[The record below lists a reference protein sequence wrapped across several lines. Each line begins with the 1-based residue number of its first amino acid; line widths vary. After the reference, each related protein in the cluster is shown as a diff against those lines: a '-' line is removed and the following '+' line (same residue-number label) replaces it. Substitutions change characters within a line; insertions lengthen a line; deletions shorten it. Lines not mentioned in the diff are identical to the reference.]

1 MSKSLT
7 AWPKAKVKDL
17 AEYITVGF
25 VGSMSHLFCDDGV
38 PLLRGQNIK
47 PYSLDLSN
55 LKFISLETHRKWKK
69 SALLPGDVAIVR
81 VGYPGT
87 ACVIPEGAGELN
99 AASLVIVRPDKKL
112 LDSNYLC
119 YVINSPWGNSQILGR
134 LVGSAQQVF
143 NTQTAADLEIP
154 APPLPTQRKIA
165 GILSAYDDLI
175 KNNLRRIKILEEMAQ
190 SLYREW
196 FVHFRFPGHESAH
209 LVDSEIG
216 RIPKGWDVK
225 AMTEAVTVRP
235 KVSIPKGGEIPFVTM
250 GGLSEN
256 SMLIT
261 EVESRD
267 SPTGARFQNGDTLFA
282 RITPCLEN
290 GKTGYVE
297 FLPSDESAAC
307 GSTEFI
313 VLRSKTVCPQYVY
326 LMARSDAFRDNAI
339 KSMSGATGRQ
349 RVRDE
354 CFDQF
359 YLAQPP
365 EELVARFES
374 ITPPQ
379 FELIHSLN
387 RRNQNL
393 RRTRDLLLPKLFS
406 GDSVALCAGNRAMDD
421 ESVSIS

>member
-1 MSKSLT
+1 MTTFGDFVEINPIVKLTKSVEV
-7 AWPKAKVKDL
+7 P
-17 AEYITVGF
+17 F
-25 VGSMSHLFCDDGV
+25 VGMNAITAGRRWVNAVESRYASGSGSKFEHRDTLFARITPCLENGKIAQYIGKSASMGSTEFFVLRAREGKADPDFVYYFSKQEKFRTTAEKSMSGASGRQRADVYALRNFACLF
-38 PLLRGQNIK
+38 P
-47 PYSLDLSN
+47 DLSVQ
-55 LKFISLETHRKWKK
+55 R
-69 SALLPGDVAIVR
+69 R
-81 VGYPGT
+81 V
-87 ACVIPEGAGELN
+87 
-99 AASLVIVRPDKKL
+99 
-112 LDSNYLC
+112 
-119 YVINSPWGNSQILGR
+119 
-134 LVGSAQQVF
+134 
-143 NTQTAADLEIP
+143 
-154 APPLPTQRKIA
+154 A

-175 KNNLRRIKILEEMAQ
+175 ENNIQRITILENMAQ

-196 FVHFRFPGHESAH
+196 FVRFRFPGHESSQF
-209 LVDSEIG
+209 VESDIG
-216 RIPKGWDVK
+216 RVPKGWDVK
-225 AMTEAVTVRP
+225 AVTEAVTIRP
-235 KVSIPKGGEIPFVTM
+235 KVSIPKGGDIPFVTM

-267 SPTGARFQNGDTLFA
+267 LPTGARFQNGDTLFA

-359 YLAQPP
+359 FLAQPP
-365 EELVARFES
+365 EDLLARFES
-374 ITPPQ
+374 ITRPQ

-393 RRTRDLLLPKLFS
+393 RRTRDLLLPRLLQS
-406 GDSVALCAGNRAMDD
+406 AD
-421 ESVSIS
+421 ETCVTE